1 MSRTMTEIEIQGEQ
15 IQVERQLQAE
25 WASIEKEID
34 EEMEARSVKYSERK
48 ETLVAWGVI

>member
-1 MSRTMTEIEIQGEQ
+1 MSRTIVVNQYKAEK
-15 IQVERQLQAE
+15 QLQDK
-25 WASIEKEID
+25 KEQKID